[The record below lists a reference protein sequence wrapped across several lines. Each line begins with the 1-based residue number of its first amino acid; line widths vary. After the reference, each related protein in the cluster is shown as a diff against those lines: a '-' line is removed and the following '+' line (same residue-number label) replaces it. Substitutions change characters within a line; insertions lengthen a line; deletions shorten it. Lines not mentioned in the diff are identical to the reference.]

1 MSYHCW
7 TEEEIGSA
15 TANDPNL
22 AEKRQK
28 RVCCA
33 MKRVKL
39 MAHRC
44 LTKDEV
50 GSATANDPK
59 SSREKTEASK
69 LGDEESRVDVLPLR
83 DERYDRSSVG

>member
-1 MSYHCW
+1 MRSVPRRR
-7 TEEEIGSA
+7 TIR
-15 TANDPNL
+15 NL
-22 AEKRQK
+22 AQKRQK

-44 LTKDEV
+44 LTKDEI
-50 GSATANDPK
+50 GPTTMDDPR

-69 LGDEESRVDVLPLR
+69 LGDEESRVDVSPLR

>member
-1 MSYHCW
+1 
-7 TEEEIGSA
+7 
-15 TANDPNL
+15 
-22 AEKRQK
+22 
-28 RVCCA
+28 
-33 MKRVKL
+33 

-44 LTKDEV
+44 LTKDEI